1 MAGKRVLAFDFGAS
15 SGRAILAQYE
25 NGRIALQEIH
35 RFSNDPVM
43 VRGVFY
49 WDVLRLF
56 FEIKQGITK
65 ALKQGGFDAIGID
78 TWGVDFGLLDKKGQL
93 MGNPVHY
100 RDSRTVGMM
109 EKVFETIPAEE
120 LYRRTGIQFARFNT
134 IFQLAY
140 LRQNEPRMLE
150 EAETMLFMPDLF
162 AYLLTG
168 ERRAEYTIASTG
180 QCLDP
185 KTGGWAF
192 DLLERLDIPA
202 RILPPLID
210 PGEVYGVLSPD
221 ICEELGCPPVPVMA
235 VATHD
240 TGSAVAAVPTEQ
252 DDFIYISCGTWSLF
266 GTELQKPIVTEESRR
281 FNLTNEGGFGRSVRF
296 LKNIMGLWLIQESRR
311 QWIRE
316 GEEVSYADL
325 EREALASGC
334 FRCFIDPDD
343 PSFEAPGNLPR
354 RVQEFCRKTGQMVPE
369 ERGEIMRCIYES
381 LAMKYRYSFEALRR
395 VTGKEYDVIH
405 VIGGGTKDRLLCQM
419 TADACGCRVIA
430 GPGEATA
437 EGNIAVQLIA
447 LGEIGG
453 LKEARRV
460 IAASEELKSYKPEN
474 AEVYAAA
481 YTRFEQLQESLGRA

>member
-180 QCLDP
+180 QCLESQNRRLGLRFAGAAGYSGADP
-185 KTGGWAF
+185 SSAYRSW
-192 DLLERLDIPA
+192 R
-202 RILPPLID
+202 
-210 PGEVYGVLSPD
+210 GVRR
-221 ICEELGCPPVPVMA
+221 PVPR
-235 VATHD
+235 HLRG
-240 TGSAVAAVPTEQ
+240 TGLPACAG
-252 DDFIYISCGTWSLF
+252 Y
-266 GTELQKPIVTEESRR
+266 
-281 FNLTNEGGFGRSVRF
+281 GR
-296 LKNIMGLWLIQESRR
+296 G
-311 QWIRE
+311 
-316 GEEVSYADL
+316 
-325 EREALASGC
+325 
-334 FRCFIDPDD
+334 DP
-343 PSFEAPGNLPR
+343 
-354 RVQEFCRKTGQMVPE
+354 
-369 ERGEIMRCIYES
+369 
-381 LAMKYRYSFEALRR
+381 
-395 VTGKEYDVIH
+395 
-405 VIGGGTKDRLLCQM
+405 
-419 TADACGCRVIA
+419 
-430 GPGEATA
+430 
-437 EGNIAVQLIA
+437 
-447 LGEIGG
+447 
-453 LKEARRV
+453 
-460 IAASEELKSYKPEN
+460 
-474 AEVYAAA
+474 
-481 YTRFEQLQESLGRA
+481 